1 MRRIKSLMKYS
12 IIIPCYRSSHTIR
25 QVVELTCEE
34 MTRLGRTP
42 FEMILVDDFSPDGGE
57 TVKELIAL
65 SSEHDNITVVELARN
80 AGQHNAIMAGLHYAE
95 GDFIVLMDDD
105 MQTHPSQ
112 LESLFVKFD
121 EGYDVIYGYYPDKK
135 HSAFRNFG
143 SWVNYTTVRVLIGKP
158 KDLRTSSYCMMRKY
172 VRDSIIRY
180 PAQYSHMQGLV
191 LRTVSPAKIASV
203 PIKHFERAYGTSNYS
218 MRKLLSLW
226 SNIAG
231 FSIVPL
237 RMSRRAG
244 ELLSVIGLIGMIWL
258 IVRKILHSTQIL
270 GWTSTMMAIIFFSGV
285 ILITLG
291 VVGEYV
297 GRMFLTIGNYPQ
309 FVVRDVYRGGKE
321 QSGMKETAPDVERE

>member
-1 MRRIKSLMKYS
+1 MKYS
-12 IIIPCYRSSHTIR
+12 IIIPCYNSSHTIR
-25 QVVELTCEE
+25 QVVEETTRE
-34 MTRLGRTP
+34 MDRLGRTP
-42 FEMILVDDFSPDGGE
+42 FEFVLVDDFSPDNGA
-57 TVKELIAL
+57 TVAELISL
-65 SSEHDNITVVELARN
+65 STDYDNVTVVELARN

-95 GDFIVLMDDD
+95 GDFIILMDDD

-112 LESLFVKFD
+112 LTVLLAKFD

-143 SWVNYTTVRVLIGKP
+143 SWVNYTTVRLLIGKP
-158 KDLRTSSYCMMRKY
+158 KDLRTSSYCLMRKY

-191 LRTVSPAKIASV
+191 LRTVAPAKIASV
-203 PIKHFERAYGTSNYS
+203 PIQHFERAYGSSNYS
-218 MRKLLSLW
+218 FKKLISLW

-237 RMSRRAG
+237 RISRRCG
-244 ELLSVIGLIGMIWL
+244 ELLSLIGILGMVWL
-258 IVRKILHSTQIL
+258 IVRKLLHSTQIL

-285 ILITLG
+285 IIMTLG

-309 FVVRDVYRGGKE
+309 FVVRDVYHDGTK
-321 QSGMKETAPDVERE
+321 QSGQNTTE